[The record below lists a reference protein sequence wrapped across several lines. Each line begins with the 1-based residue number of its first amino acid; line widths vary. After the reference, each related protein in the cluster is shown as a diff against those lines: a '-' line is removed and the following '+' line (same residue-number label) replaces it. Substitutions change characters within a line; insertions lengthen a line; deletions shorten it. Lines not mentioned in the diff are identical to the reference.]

1 MSESHYTQLLQDF
14 SVLLGADFPEI
25 DATSGLEFAHD
36 DLVVKIYAYPDCSK
50 VAVDVEIFKLE
61 HNVAPEVNEQRLRLL
76 HQLNSLTRFTHAAI
90 ATVNLDDVLL
100 LGCALDLEGLTAEH
114 LVTVFNNMIES
125 GLDLRA
131 MWSEMWNLI
140 EQVQQEI
147 ASYQRSPDEGT
158 LPVYA

>member
-1 MSESHYTQLLQDF
+1 MSVNRYTQLLQDF
-14 SVLLGADFPEI
+14 SVLLGADFPDI
-25 DATSGLEFAHD
+25 DASSGLEFAHD
-36 DLVVKIYAYPDCSK
+36 EVLVKIYPYPDMTK

-76 HQLNSLTRFTHAAI
+76 HQLNSLTRFTHGAL

-100 LGCALDLEGLTAEH
+100 LGCSLEMQDLTAEG
-114 LVTVFNNMIES
+114 LVEVFNNMIES

-140 EQVQQEI
+140 ELVQQEI
-147 ASYQRSPDEGT
+147 ARYQISPSDGVT
-158 LPVYA
+158 PLYA

>member
-1 MSESHYTQLLQDF
+1 MSVNRYTQLLQDF
-14 SVLLGADFPEI
+14 SALLGADFPDI
-25 DATSGLEFAHD
+25 DAGLGLEFAHD
-36 DLVVKIYAYPDCSK
+36 DVLVKIYPYPDMTK

-76 HQLNSLTRFTHAAI
+76 HQLNSLTRFTHGAL

-100 LGCALDLEGLTAEH
+100 LGCSLELQDLTAEG
-114 LVTVFNNMIES
+114 LVEVFNNMIES

-140 EQVQQEI
+140 ELVQQEI
-147 ASYQRSPDEGT
+147 VRYQASPSDGVT
-158 LPVYA
+158 PVYA